1 MNRQTD
7 QQTDRQTDI
16 WTSGWTDG
24 WGDGPIYRRMD
35 GQMVIQW
42 TSGQTNLRTE
52 RQADGPTYRGIKTQT
67 DQRTDR

>member
-1 MNRQTD
+1 M
-7 QQTDRQTDI
+7 
-16 WTSGWTDG
+16 
-24 WGDGPIYRRMD
+24 YRRMD

-52 RQADGPTYRGIKTQT
+52 RQADGLTYRGIKTQT